1 MKNEIEKINQI
12 EVLKNELSFSEL
24 EDRLEMV
31 QAVAVD
37 RCKQEND
44 GCNQSCK
51 GTASQE

>member
-12 EVLKNELSFSEL
+12 EDLKNELTFNEL

-44 GCNQSCK
+44 SCNQGCTKEALS
-51 GTASQE
+51 